1 MILSEVLSR
10 DWDERKP
17 TSLSLQPT
25 SHEGRRYSPATLVSS
40 FGITF
45 RMMFRE
51 EWRQNIDFA
60 KKRHILLFPALL
72 ALVSMV
78 MVVGIRFLVGEG
90 VADVEGL
97 EDQRRAFTWDE
108 LKFALHLPLFMF
120 SLGMGSFAFLGRV
133 MVSQRGSGLNY
144 LLASPAL
151 QPIEQ
156 STNHFAYWVKEVI
169 YYILLIL
176 IPVSSGMVLGILME
190 VLFDI
195 STPLVWSSI
204 PITML
209 AMSLTLAEG
218 LALSFLGSAL
228 WTRGRPWSRIIPL
241 LAVILG
247 VLILG
252 GWLRFDW
259 LIVGYFF
266 QLEHSV
272 LIAIAGFTVIPLF
285 AWLGAIS
292 VSDDFEQQITERKEL
307 LSGAH
312 ARLGILGKGNLRLL
326 VAKEFVDL
334 IRSGTIKKMIVS
346 YAVPLLVLLAL
357 AWLVDFTDSPIPV
370 NLLTY
375 APFLG
380 FFGFNFYSWLTGIDS
395 PEHMNTLPVSVPE
408 LIKAKVVTYFLT
420 TTWISVLFL
429 ILMAWKLEAWTML
442 PVALI
447 VMIANSIYIVCL
459 TAFLMGLR
467 PNKAIFDASIMLWF
481 WIGTVLP
488 LLVLFLLSFTQ
499 GDTAFYDNWY
509 QQVSQNGFNAEAVAF
524 DDERMQSGFTGILT
538 ISVLLI
544 AGGWFLLKLLDRK
557 WKHAP
562 FNN

>member
-1 MILSEVLSR
+1 MSQVLSR
-10 DWDERKP
+10 DWDEYEPSASIKLLP
-17 TSLSLQPT
+17 TSKK
-25 SHEGRRYSPATLVSS
+25 GRRYTPATLSSS

-72 ALVSMV
+72 SLVSMI

-156 STNHFAYWVKEVI
+156 STNHFAYWVKEVV

-176 IPVSSGMVLGILME
+176 IPVTSGMILGILME
-190 VLFDI
+190 VLFEI

-218 LALSFLGSAL
+218 LAISFLGSAL
-228 WTRGRPWSRIIPL
+228 WTRGRPWSRIIPIS
-241 LAVILG
+241 AIVLG
-247 VLILG
+247 VLVLG
-252 GWLRFDW
+252 GWIRFDW
-259 LIVGYFF
+259 LILGFFF
-266 QLEHSV
+266 QLNHSV
-272 LIAIAGFTVIPLF
+272 LVAVAGFVLIPLL
-285 AWLGAIS
+285 AWLGALS

-312 ARLGILGKGNLRLL
+312 ARLGILGKGSLRLL

-429 ILMAWKLEAWTML
+429 ILMAWKLDAWTML
-442 PVALI
+442 PVALV

-499 GDTAFYDNWY
+499 GDTSFYDNWY

-524 DDERMQSGFTGILT
+524 DDERMQQGFAGILT

-544 AGGWFLLKLLDRK
+544 GGGWFLMKLLNRK

>member
-1 MILSEVLSR
+1 MNVSEVSSR
-10 DWDERKP
+10 DWSEVTNVVGGDLGTHSGGRK
-17 TSLSLQPT
+17 
-25 SHEGRRYSPATLVSS
+25 YSPATLSS
-40 FGITF
+40 AFGITF
-45 RMMFRE
+45 RMMFKE

-72 ALVSMV
+72 SLVTMV
-78 MVVGIRFLVGEG
+78 MIVGIRFLVGEG
-90 VADVEGL
+90 VTDVEGL

-156 STNHFAYWVKEVI
+156 SANHFAYWVKEVV
-169 YYILLIL
+169 YYLLLIL
-176 IPVSSGMVLGILME
+176 LPVSCGMALGILLE
-190 VLFDI
+190 VFFSV
-195 STPLVWSSI
+195 STPLLWTSI
-204 PITML
+204 PVTML

-218 LALSFLGSAL
+218 LAISFLGSAL
-228 WTRGRPWSRIIPL
+228 WTRGKPWSKVIPVA
-241 LAVILG
+241 AVVTG
-247 VLILG
+247 VLVLG
-252 GWLRFDW
+252 GWIRFDL
-259 LIVGYFF
+259 LIIGYSF
-266 QLEHSV
+266 QLNHSIV
-272 LIAIAGFTVIPLF
+272 LAICGIIVIPF
-285 AWLGAIS
+285 IAWLGAVS
-292 VSDDFEQQITERKEL
+292 VSDDFEQQISERKEL
-307 LSGAH
+307 LAPSY
-312 ARLGILGKGNLRLL
+312 ARLGFLGKGTMRLL

-346 YAVPLLVLLAL
+346 YAVPLMVLLAL

-408 LIKAKVVTYFLT
+408 LIRAKVVTYFLT
-420 TTWISVLFL
+420 TTWISVIFL
-429 ILMAWKLEAWTML
+429 LLMAWKLEAWSML

-447 VMIANSIYIVCL
+447 VMVANSIYIVSL

-499 GDTAFYDNWY
+499 GDTSFYDNWY
-509 QQVSQNGFNAEAVAF
+509 QQVSQNGINAEAVAF
-524 DDERMQSGFTGILT
+524 DNDRMQRGFTGILT
-538 ISVLLI
+538 VSVLLI
-544 AGGWFLLKLLDRK
+544 GGGWFLMKLLDRK

>member
-1 MILSEVLSR
+1 MAGLGTSEV
-10 DWDERKP
+10 
-17 TSLSLQPT
+17 
-25 SHEGRRYSPATLVSS
+25 GRRYQPATLSS
-40 FGITF
+40 AFGITF
-45 RMMFRE
+45 KMMFRE

-60 KKRHILLFPALL
+60 KKRHILMFPALL
-72 ALVSMV
+72 AIVTMV
-78 MVVGIRFLVGEG
+78 LIVGIRFLVGDG

-151 QPIEQ
+151 QPIPQ
-156 STNHFAYWVKEVI
+156 STNHFAYWVKEVC
-169 YYILLIL
+169 YYLMLIL
-176 IPVSSGMVLGILME
+176 IPVSVGMSLGILLE
-190 VLFDI
+190 VFFELE
-195 STPLVWSSI
+195 TPLLWTSI
-204 PITML
+204 PITMF
-209 AMSLTLAEG
+209 AMGLTLSEG
-218 LALSFLGSAL
+218 LAVSFLASAL
-228 WTRGRPWSRIIPL
+228 WTRGKSWSRIVPL
-241 LAVILG
+241 LAVLAG
-247 VLILG
+247 VFVLG
-252 GWLRFDW
+252 GWVDFDSFI
-259 LIVGYFF
+259 LGYSF
-266 QLEHSV
+266 QLNHSLWIGLLGIL
-272 LIAIAGFTVIPLF
+272 LIPAL
-285 AWLGAIS
+285 AWLGAVS
-292 VSDDFEQQITERKEL
+292 VADDFEQQVSERKEL
-307 LSGAH
+307 LSPIYS
-312 ARLGILGKGNLRLL
+312 RLSFLGNGTLRLL

-334 IRSGTIKKMIVS
+334 IRSGTIKKMIIS
-346 YAVPLLVLLAL
+346 YTVPLLVLLAL

-395 PEHMNTLPVSVPE
+395 PEFMNGIPATVPQ
-408 LIKAKVVTYFLT
+408 LIRAKVVTYFLT
-420 TTWISVLFL
+420 TTWISILFL
-429 ILMAWKLEAWTML
+429 ILMAWKLDSFAML

-467 PNKAIFDASIMLWF
+467 PNKAIFDASIMIWF
-481 WIGTVLP
+481 WVGTVIP
-488 LLVLFLLSFTQ
+488 LLVLFLLSFSQ
-499 GDTAFYDNWY
+499 GDTSFYDNWVT
-509 QQVSQNGFNAEAVAF
+509 QVGQNGLDAEAVAF
-524 DDERMQSGFTGILT
+524 DNERMQKGFTGILT

-544 AGGWFLLKLLDRK
+544 GGGWFLMKLLDRR